1 MSSNDPNSY
10 GTDDAFDEY
19 IDMDFLRSDAM
30 EEDVD
35 IGNMTTS
42 DLFRY
47 YLEGELVK
55 DATNLD
61 SSIYATPMQ
70 TATDDFSLV
79 TSPNSVAEEPKMNSI
94 NLVEETTAL
103 SQSTNASSEVGP
115 SLAILNAQLAELLA
129 KLPSFKQESYSDSKT
144 SPLSGSTLPTKNN
157 SPSNVLATLK
167 LSATPNNSKE
177 SDQNKLEDNNQ
188 IDLKKLSS
196 KERRQLRNKI
206 SARNFRVRRKEYIQ
220 SLESTKEQQQEEIN
234 LLRQALVHLQE
245 ENTRL
250 QEENSR
256 LQQEVE
262 GLRKQQK
269 QPDRAAPPSPPHNST
284 PTPKNNS
291 NVPRSK
297 APLIIPNVNKDKS
310 PSSSSANQNTW
321 QDSRVRVQTTLI
333 PEFNFDKHLLEDK
346 FTFPHSNN
354 WNGSTIGQPSL
365 RDVFAFDQKTLFAYM
380 LMTTVMQRL
389 TTLFIEAVC
398 TTPQHKMIS
407 ALFPKSSI
415 PTLASSPNTLIE
427 SLQSLEI
434 VDEKDGILDKVSE
447 QPSSNVERTSDGSN
461 AEEPLLDNNTM
472 VESIKEASVLDW
484 LYDTMVKHVAEQS
497 KVEARIM
504 ELSDWVG
511 EEWDDNVLPFLF

>member
-256 LQQEVE
+256 LQQE
-262 GLRKQQK
+262 
-269 QPDRAAPPSPPHNST
+269 
-284 PTPKNNS
+284 
-291 NVPRSK
+291 
-297 APLIIPNVNKDKS
+297 DKS
-310 PSSSSANQNTW
+310 PSSSSTNQNTW

-354 WNGSTIGQPSL
+354 WNGSAIGQPSL

-380 LMTTVMQRL
+380 LMATVMQRL

-415 PTLASSPNTLIE
+415 PTLSSSPNTLIE
-427 SLQSLEI
+427 NLQSLEI

>member
-47 YLEGELVK
+47 YLEGELAK

-70 TATDDFSLV
+70 NATDDFSLV

-94 NLVEETTAL
+94 NPIEETNAL
-103 SQSTNASSEVGP
+103 SQSTNTSSEVGP
-115 SLAILNAQLAELLA
+115 SLAMLNAQLAELLA
-129 KLPSFKQESYSDSKT
+129 KLPSFKQEPYTDSKT
-144 SPLSGSTLPTKNN
+144 STLSGSTLPTKNN
-157 SPSNVLATLK
+157 SASNILATLK
-167 LSATPNNSKE
+167 LSTTPNNSKE
-177 SDQNKLEDNNQ
+177 SDQNKLEDNSQ

-234 LLRQALVHLQE
+234 LLRQALMHLQE

-250 QEENSR
+250 Q
-256 LQQEVE
+256 QEVE
-262 GLRKQQK
+262 ELRKQQK
-269 QPDRAAPPSPPHNST
+269 QPDGAAPPSPPHNST
-284 PTPKNNS
+284 QTTKNNS
-291 NVPRSK
+291 NVQRSK
-297 APLIIPNVNKDKS
+297 APQTSSPDSRYLIIPNVNKDKP

-333 PEFNFDKHLLEDK
+333 PEFNFDKHSFEEK
-346 FTFPHSNN
+346 FAFPYSNA
-354 WNGSTIGQPSL
+354 WNGSMIGQHSL
-365 RDVFAFDQKTLFAYM
+365 RDAFTFDQKTLFAYM

-398 TTPQHKMIS
+398 ATPQHKMIS

-415 PTLASSPNTLIE
+415 PTPVASPNTLVE

-434 VDEKDGILDKVSE
+434 VDEKDGIPDKVSE
-447 QPSSNVERTSDGSN
+447 QSSSNVERTSDGSN

-511 EEWDDNVLPFLF
+511 EDWDDT